1 MMNKPIKTEADYKAA
16 LVRADEIFDA
26 KPGTSEGDELEL
38 LITLIEHYEDIVFP
52 IDLPDPVTAIK
63 FRMAQ
68 QGLKEKDLVP
78 YIGNESKVSDVLSG
92 KCPLS
97 VAMIHKLI
105 NGLGIP
111 AEVLLQQPDASAS
124 RKPSEKVYQK

>member
-1 MMNKPIKTEADYKAA
+1 MVNKPIKTEADYKAA
-16 LVRADEIFDA
+16 LARADEIFDA

-38 LITLIEHYEDIVFP
+38 LITLIEHYEDIAFP
-52 IDLPDPVTAIK
+52 IGMPDPVMAIK
-63 FRMAQ
+63 FRMGQ
-68 QGLKEKDLVP
+68 QGLKPKDLVP

-97 VAMIHKLI
+97 MGMIQKLV

-111 AEVLLQQPDASAS
+111 AEVLLQQPKTSAS

>member
-1 MMNKPIKTEADYKAA
+1 MNKPIKTEADYKAA

>member
-1 MMNKPIKTEADYKAA
+1 MNKPIKTEADYKAA

-38 LITLIEHYEDIVFP
+38 LITLIEHYEDIAFP

-97 VAMIHKLI
+97 MDMIQKLV

-111 AEVLLQQPDASAS
+111 PEVLLQQPKANAS
-124 RKPSEKVYQK
+124 RKPSEKIYQK

>member
-1 MMNKPIKTEADYKAA
+1 MNKPIKTEADYKAA
-16 LVRADEIFDA
+16 LVSADEIFDA

-97 VAMIHKLI
+97 MDMIQKLV

-111 AEVLLQQPDASAS
+111 AEVLLQQPKTSAY

>member
-1 MMNKPIKTEADYKAA
+1 MNKPIKTEADYKAA
-16 LVRADEIFDA
+16 LARADEIFDA
-26 KPGTSEGDELEL
+26 KPGTPEGEELESL
-38 LITLIEHYEDIVFP
+38 VTLIEHYEDTVFP
-52 IDLPDPVTAIK
+52 IDLPDPITAIK

-92 KCPLS
+92 KRPLS
-97 VAMIHKLI
+97 VDMIQKLV

-111 AEVLLQQPDASAS
+111 AEVLLQQPKTSAS

>member
-16 LVRADEIFDA
+16 LARADEIFDA
-26 KPGTSEGDELEL
+26 KPGTSEGDELESL
-38 LITLIEHYEDIVFP
+38 VTLIEHYEDIAFP
-52 IDLPDPVTAIK
+52 IDLPDPITAIK

-68 QGLKEKDLVP
+68 QGLKQKDLVP
-78 YIGNESKVSDVLSG
+78 YIGNKNKVSDVLSG

-111 AEVLLQQPDASAS
+111 AEALLQQPDASAS